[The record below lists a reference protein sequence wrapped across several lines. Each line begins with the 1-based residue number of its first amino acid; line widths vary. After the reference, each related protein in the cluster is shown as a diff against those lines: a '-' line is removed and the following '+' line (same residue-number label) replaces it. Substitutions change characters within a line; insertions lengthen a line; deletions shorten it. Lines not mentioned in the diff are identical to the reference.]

1 MERLRVAVRASDPVS
16 AAGVMSYLST
26 RPDLLASSSPDFIKP
41 DVAVVTSDRLTSS
54 VLAKL
59 RRDALIAPAPTV
71 LVTSELVGD
80 DILAVI
86 ECLVVGV
93 LPHAVV
99 TATTLIRSVLTAASG
114 GGLMPPDLVG
124 ALIGQIRLLQ
134 RDVLAP
140 QGINAAGITP
150 READI
155 LRLVADGCDTNTI
168 ADKLGYAERTVTS
181 VVQTV
186 IRKLG
191 VRNRP
196 HAVAHA
202 MRTGI
207 I

>member
-16 AAGVMSYLST
+16 EAGVMSYLST
-26 RPDLLASSSPDFIKP
+26 RPDLLASSSPSFTKP
-41 DVAVVTSDRLTSS
+41 DVAVVTADRLTSG

-59 RRDALIAPAPTV
+59 RSDAIMAPAPTV
-71 LVTSELVGD
+71 LVTSGLVGD

-93 LPHAVV
+93 LPHAAV

-114 GGLMPPDLVG
+114 GGLLPPDLVG

-134 RDVLAP
+134 REVLAP
-140 QGINAAGITP
+140 QGINAIGITP

-155 LRLVADGCDTNTI
+155 LRLVADGCDTKTI

-181 VVQTV
+181 LVQGV

-202 MRTGI
+202 MRAGVI
-207 I
+207 